1 MWKSIVIFLLSIV
14 SVNSAR
20 VPQPELIGGNPKTW
34 SPKPVQ
40 ENYTLTIPITL
51 VSELDCTTCKV
62 LIATLE
68 TDACLKCSDTKCL
81 DFFEKYGNPVQV
93 CQQLGVCPK
102 SWIENIF
109 G

>member
-1 MWKSIVIFLLSIV
+1 MFKSIVIFLLSIM

-20 VPQPELIGGNPKTW
+20 VPQPQLIGGNPKTW
-34 SPKPVQ
+34 SPG
-40 ENYTLTIPITL
+40 NYTTLTL

-68 TDACLKCSDTKCL
+68 TDACLKSSDTKCL
-81 DFFEKYGNPVQV
+81 DFFEKYGNPSQV

-102 SWIENIF
+102 KTWIENIF

>member
-1 MWKSIVIFLLSIV
+1 MWKSIVIFLLSII

-20 VPQPELIGGNPKTW
+20 VIGGDPKTW
-34 SPKPVQ
+34 SPSPAQ
-40 ENYTLTIPITL
+40 ENYTLL
-51 VSELDCTTCKV
+51 SELDCTTCKV

-102 SWIENIF
+102 KSWIENIF

>member
-1 MWKSIVIFLLSIV
+1 MWKSIIIFLLSIV

-20 VPQPELIGGNPKTW
+20 VPELIGGNPKTW
-34 SPKPVQ
+34 SP
-40 ENYTLTIPITL
+40 TL

-102 SWIENIF
+102 KSWIENIF